1 MKLTLKSRKQGNL
14 AFIET
19 EVLGAKVTLSKALVD
34 VLKKEGKLK
43 QEIETDDR
51 MILAPIAKLNNGK
64 TWVNLYLTLRKD
76 KAEQADDAIG
86 DLPF

>member
-14 AFIET
+14 TFIET

-34 VLKKEGKLK
+34 ALKKEGKLK

-51 MILAPIAKLNNGK
+51 MILAPTAKLNNGK

-76 KAEQADDAIG
+76 RYEPLADSFG